1 MIPGKSYPKPN
12 GKVWVS
18 AYTDSRKEYFEIRT
32 VDPEDSEKTRPQWHY
47 ECTLGTGLADFAY
60 EDLSWLRKHFEKV
73 REHADGA
80 RGEDSLVHIGSIFDV
95 ALFWLHKSPVFAPF
109 AAALER
115 LQAEPCLDEAEAMI
129 ADYERLQKEV
139 RFLLAD
145 CLETEQGENMA
156 GRYMQGRSRDR
167 ENYPR
172 LVYGETELMVNL
184 INSRLPYEYDNMLDY
199 MARYEKTE
207 DFGDYYCTETL
218 NCTKPQDLVYF
229 LICRYLRDNVRFRVC
244 KYCGR
249 YFGITRNYKPEYC
262 DRLIAGSTKTCKEA
276 GSLKLY
282 EKKLYE
288 DPAIKEYKRSY
299 KAHNARIRYG
309 LMTREQFKA
318 WSVEARQK
326 RDQCLA
332 GKLSLEDFI
341 AWLDRDRI

>member
-1 MIPGKSYPKPN
+1 M
-12 GKVWVS
+12 
-18 AYTDSRKEYFEIRT
+18 
-32 VDPEDSEKTRPQWHY
+32 
-47 ECTLGTGLADFAY
+47 
-60 EDLSWLRKHFEKV
+60 
-73 REHADGA
+73 
-80 RGEDSLVHIGSIFDV
+80 
-95 ALFWLHKSPVFAPF
+95 
-109 AAALER
+109 
-115 LQAEPCLDEAEAMI
+115 
-129 ADYERLQKEV
+129 
-139 RFLLAD
+139 
-145 CLETEQGENMA
+145 
-156 GRYMQGRSRDR
+156 
-167 ENYPR
+167 
-172 LVYGETELMVNL
+172 
-184 INSRLPYEYDNMLDY
+184 
-199 MARYEKTE
+199 
-207 DFGDYYCTETL
+207 
-218 NCTKPQDLVYF
+218 
-229 LICRYLRDNVRFRVC
+229 RFRVC

-249 YFGITRNYKPEYC
+249 YFGIIRNYKPEYC